1 MLLKFWVQGYRCFFE
16 RTEIDFTDKKNYRFG
31 RECVRGDLLDKVVI
45 LGNNG
50 SGKTSFGYALLDITS
65 TLTGFNKDVGQCNPV
80 CFINGSGKNDH
91 AVFHYEFAYHG
102 STVIYEYG
110 KRSCDV
116 LKSESLSV
124 DRHVIFDYDLD
135 DMGSAVFDLGS
146 LGSGRIPVPE
156 LDGSMPLLRLIG
168 DSVRLDPSSPVASVL
183 EFARNSIYYMAMWK
197 VDVHIGFM
205 DEEDDIE
212 RFIVENGLVEELMQF
227 LGNECGSPVRLSAR
241 DGSLMVDAGSK
252 EYPFLQIASRGTAIL
267 CRLFCWNRRS
277 RDKGAIMFFD
287 DFDDLFDHRT
297 AENVMTHIIRSSQAQ
312 CVFVTHNTSL
322 FSSDTL
328 RPDCCFIM
336 KDGVLRSIPSLTDKS
351 IRKGH
356 NLEKM
361 LRDGEFD
368 SDLS

>member
-1 MLLKFWVQGYRCFFE
+1 MLLKFWIQGYRCFSE

-31 RECVRGDLLDKVVI
+31 KECVRGDLLDKVVI

-50 SGKTSFGYALLDITS
+50 SGKTNFGYALLDITS

-80 CFINGSGKNDH
+80 CFINGSGKYDH
-91 AVFHYEFAYHG
+91 AIFHYEFSYHG
-102 STVIYEYG
+102 STVVYEYG
-110 KRSCDV
+110 KRSYDRIKC
-116 LKSESLSV
+116 ESLTI

-135 DMGSAVFDLGS
+135 NMGFAIFNLDS
-146 LGSGRIPVPE
+146 LGSDHVDVSDI
-156 LDGSMPLLRLIG
+156 DGTIPLLRLIG
-168 DSVRLDPSSPVASVL
+168 DSVKLSASSPVRSVL

-205 DEEDDIE
+205 DEDDDIE
-212 RFIVENGLVEELMQF
+212 GYIVDNSLVDELMQF
-227 LGNECGSPVRLSAR
+227 FRNECGITLRLSER
-241 DGSLMVDAGSK
+241 DGSLMMNTGSM
-252 EYPFLQIASRGTAIL
+252 EYPFLQVASRGTAIL

-277 RDKGAIMFFD
+277 RDNGAIMFFD

-336 KDGVLRSIPSLTDKS
+336 KDGLLRSIPSLTDKS

-368 SDLS
+368 PNFS